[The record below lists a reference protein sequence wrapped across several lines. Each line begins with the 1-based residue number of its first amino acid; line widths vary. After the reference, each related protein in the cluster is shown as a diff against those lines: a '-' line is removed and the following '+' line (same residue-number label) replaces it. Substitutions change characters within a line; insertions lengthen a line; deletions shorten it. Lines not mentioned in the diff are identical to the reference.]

1 MKTQVYKKVGR
12 KYVPVG
18 YSDGWS
24 GFPAD
29 GIWVVQ
35 TTDAAKSMEC
45 MMRIGE
51 VQDMRPTLDMLIG
64 YRDDI
69 VKYLSTVPMDNIGLR
84 DYVSKMIKEITKNHD
99 NNETI

>member
-1 MKTQVYKKVGR
+1 MNQQVYKKVGR
-12 KYVPVG
+12 KYVPIG

-35 TTDAAKSMEC
+35 TKPGHNSSEC
-45 MMRIGE
+45 MMKIGE

-69 VKYLSTVPMDNIGLR
+69 VKYLMENRLEGISPLDFVNN
-84 DYVSKMIKEITKNHD
+84 MIKEIT
-99 NNETI
+99 NEKK